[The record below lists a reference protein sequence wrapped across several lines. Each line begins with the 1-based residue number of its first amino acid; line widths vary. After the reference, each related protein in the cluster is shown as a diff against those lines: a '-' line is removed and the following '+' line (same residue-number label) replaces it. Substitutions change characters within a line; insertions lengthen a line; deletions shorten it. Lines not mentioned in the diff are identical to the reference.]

1 MYIEEKFHWK
11 EAICT
16 GLSLIAGIAL
26 AIGGLVYFTSSGQD
40 DAFAGILNGLGGVV
54 LFIVSVAAF
63 NITDGWKHANDL
75 PAGKKII
82 AYLPVLATGIAF
94 IALLVFFYILKEVF
108 KDSFK
113 SS

>member
-1 MYIEEKFHWK
+1 MYIEEQFHWK

-16 GLSLIAGIAL
+16 GLTLVGGVAL
-26 AIGGLVYFTSSGQD
+26 AIGGLIYFTTSGQD

-54 LFIVSVAAF
+54 LFIVSVVSF

-75 PAGKKII
+75 PTGKKIV
-82 AYLPVLATGIAF
+82 AYIPVLATGIAF
-94 IALLVFFYILKEVF
+94 IVMLVFFYMVKEAL

-113 SS
+113 S

>member
-26 AIGGLVYFTSSGQD
+26 AIGGVIYALQGTPDEAFTGV
-40 DAFAGILNGLGGVV
+40 LNGLGGVL
-54 LFIVSVAAF
+54 LFIVSIAAF
-63 NITDGWKHANDL
+63 KMTDGWKHANDL
-75 PAGKKII
+75 PTGKKIM

-94 IALLVFFYILKEVF
+94 IVLLVFFYIAKEAL

-113 SS
+113 S